1 MYADLGVPD
10 LSFVPRKMVP
20 NAKTITDY
28 EIKRVEPIEGTA
40 LGSSVTWV
48 SPTMEATTRAI
59 IHHRAGVSVN
69 AEELEMAGQ
78 AGFDLLGTS
87 LKPVIANILM
97 QQAQIVFQGTT
108 ASRDKVSVN
117 GMIDDG
123 EDTNSGLD
131 DDAWDTA
138 ASPFT
143 HLKEGVKD
151 LIANNYAPP
160 YVWIMSYNL
169 LPGYH
174 SLHNAAGGLT
184 EAMLAK
190 GTGLDYP
197 AYIEKV
203 VFANNGTD
211 ASNVIYPLP
220 AAANDD
226 GVWIMCKAS
235 VENFYLGIIKPLG
248 TLPWEYNRNNNSYD
262 TIMETRY
269 TFVIRDG
276 TAIVYEPDVDLA

>member
-10 LSFVPRKMVP
+10 LSWIPRKSLP
-20 NAKTITDY
+20 NLKTVTDY
-28 EIKRVEPIEGTA
+28 ELKRVEPIEGTA

-48 SPTMEATTRAI
+48 STTMEPTTRAVV
-59 IHHRAGVSVN
+59 HHRAGVSIN
-69 AEELEMAGQ
+69 SEELEMAGQ
-78 AGFDLLGTS
+78 AGFDLLGNS
-87 LKPVIANILM
+87 LKPVVANLLM

-108 ASRDKVSVN
+108 AARDKVSVN
-117 GMIDDG
+117 GMFDEG
-123 EDTNSGLD
+123 EDTDSALD
-131 DDAWDTA
+131 DDKWDTA

-160 YVWIMSYNL
+160 YTWVMSYNL

-184 EAMLAK
+184 EAQLAK

-197 AYIEKV
+197 AYIDRV
-203 VFANNGTD
+203 VFAANGTD

-220 AAANDD
+220 NAANDD
-226 GVWIMCKAS
+226 GVWIMCKPS
-235 VENFYLGIIKPLG
+235 PENFYLGIIKPLK
-248 TLPWEYNRNNNSYD
+248 TLPWEYNRTNNAVE
-262 TIMETRY
+262 TILETRY

-276 TAIVYEPDVDLA
+276 ASIVYEPDVDLA